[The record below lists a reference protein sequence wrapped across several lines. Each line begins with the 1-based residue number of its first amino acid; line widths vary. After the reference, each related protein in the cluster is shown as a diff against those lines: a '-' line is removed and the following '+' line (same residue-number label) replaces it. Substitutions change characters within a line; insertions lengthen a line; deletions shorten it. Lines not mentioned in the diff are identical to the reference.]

1 MNMSET
7 RMMYES
13 FPAPLYGDEEDFGL
27 ASYEEDREHYCSSDE
42 DLPRKEK
49 SCAQWMPVSV

>member
-1 MNMSET
+1 MSET